1 MPHNSERQ
9 NFAVVVQER
18 LQVLI
23 GSATLK
29 HHFDVVLVFSKI
41 WGILLHVYHGAGVDE
56 RIIGKALTWS
66 KGHTFVGV
74 EGAGELISIDNS
86 EDTAVEFNISSD
98 LEIAP
103 SVRLD

>member
-1 MPHNSERQ
+1 
-9 NFAVVVQER
+9 
-18 LQVLI
+18 
-23 GSATLK
+23 
-29 HHFDVVLVFSKI
+29 
-41 WGILLHVYHGAGVDE
+41 VDE
-56 RIIGKALTWS
+56 RIIGKALTGS